1 MEHLSR
7 VAREENPVTQGLYY
21 EDWEIGKVYETA
33 EREVTQQDAER
44 FAEIEGHKAP
54 MHLDEEYAKTQ
65 SVFGRLTVH
74 GLLTLSMTAGMMGE
88 MGLYDG
94 TALAFLG
101 LGWTFHEPVCV
112 GDRIRVRWW
121 VSSKRPTRTPD
132 RGIVVRDIEVV
143 LADGTKACS
152 GTMTT
157 LWSMRDRAPAAA
169 GVG

>member
-1 MEHLSR
+1 MPQ
-7 VAREENPVTQGLYY
+7 ALYY

-33 EREVTQQDAER
+33 EREVTPHLAEL
-44 FAEIEGHKAP
+44 FGEIEGHKAP

-65 SVFGRLTVH
+65 SVFGKLTAH
-74 GLLTLSMTAGMMGE
+74 GLLTLAMTAGMMGE

-101 LGWTFHEPVCV
+101 LTWTFHEPVCV
-112 GDRIRVRWW
+112 GDTIHVRWW
-121 VSSKRPTRTPD
+121 VSSKRPTSKPD
-132 RGIVVRDIEVV
+132 RGIVVRDMEVM

-157 LWSMRDRAPAAA
+157 LWTIRNRVPVAPR
-169 GVG
+169 VE